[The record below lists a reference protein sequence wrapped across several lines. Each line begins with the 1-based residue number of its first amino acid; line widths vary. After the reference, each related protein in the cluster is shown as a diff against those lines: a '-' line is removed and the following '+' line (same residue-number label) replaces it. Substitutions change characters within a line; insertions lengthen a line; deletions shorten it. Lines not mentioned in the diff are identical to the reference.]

1 MCLHCQALPPLT
13 LTMDRRATGAKAN
26 WQRARKVEASY
37 ARQLR
42 RVAKHIGDIVL
53 GFALDPI
60 GQAQAIEKALA
71 AYAKLIEPWAA
82 SVGHRMV
89 TEVAARER
97 AAWMEAAR
105 KMGVAIRKQI
115 ADAPTGIVM
124 RQSLAEQVKLITSL
138 PTEAAE
144 RVHHLSQEAVIQG
157 GRASEIAAEI
167 MRSGE
172 VSRSRA
178 DTIARTEVS
187 RTQVELAK
195 ANAMSV
201 GSTHFIWRT
210 VGDSRVRESHRKLNG
225 QSFRWDDPPECDP
238 GHHALPGGIWNCRCW
253 AEPVV
258 PED

>member
-1 MCLHCQALPPLT
+1 
-13 LTMDRRATGAKAN
+13 MDRKATGAQAN
-26 WQRARKVEASY
+26 WIRARKVENSY

-42 RVAKHIGDIVL
+42 RVAKHIGDIVS
-53 GFALDPI
+53 GFSLDPI
-60 GQAQAIEKALA
+60 GQAQAIETALA
-71 AYAKLIEPWAA
+71 GYARLIQPWAA
-82 SVGHRMV
+82 SVGQRMV
-89 TEVAARER
+89 AEVAARER

-105 KMGVAIRKQI
+105 IMGGAIRRQI
-115 ADAPTGIVM
+115 AEAPTGLVM
-124 RQSLAEQVKLITSL
+124 RQSMAEQVKLITSL
-138 PTEAAE
+138 PTDAAE
-144 RVHHLSQEAVIQG
+144 RVHGLAQEAVIQG

-167 MRSGE
+167 MRSGD

-225 QSFRWDDPPECDP
+225 QSFRWDDPPESDP
-238 GHHALPGGIWNCRCW
+238 GHKALPGGIWNCRCW